1 MRPPQGNEL
10 VGRLSSYVSERLWT
24 LGFGSRAKPSYD
36 ADGQRMKK
44 CSNSGCTVGTLYWR
58 STAGD
63 PILEAGISGSGTEE
77 YVFFNG
83 KRVARRDITGSVVHY
98 YFADH
103 LGSASVVTNATGT
116 TPFDEDLDYYPFGGI
131 VATSSDA
138 VPQHYKFTGK
148 ERDAESGLDN
158 FGARYDASS
167 LGRFMTPDWAAKPTT
182 VPYALFGDPQT
193 LNLYAYLRNNPVS
206 RADADGH
213 CADHYKDGTCKVN
226 VDSATGQ
233 AGAKAGKQLEG
244 VLNKYDK
251 AVNALNNR
259 DKFNIKDSNG
269 KVIGSMTGKEIKA
282 VWNGTSFEVTNK
294 SFNNG
299 GAGGG
304 TGGTWNGDSF
314 SGRSELTPGAV
325 SAYANAASARN
336 EAPDV
341 GLNSLTFHE
350 LAHETHFGEALTNQY
365 LVTPTLSWPRE
376 QGTSSAGRRMS
387 DAVGAPFDCSIPG
400 GCQ

>member
-1 MRPPQGNEL
+1 VPYNQQI
-10 VGRLSSYVSERLWT
+10 YT
-24 LGFGSRAKPSYD
+24 YD
-36 ADGQRMKK
+36 AENRIVSTGGVTYTYDGDGNRVKK
-44 CSNSGCTVGTLYWR
+44 SNGTEYWGAGPMLESDTSGTLQREFIY
-58 STAGD
+58 A
-63 PILEAGISGSGTEE
+63 A
-77 YVFFNG
+77 G
-83 KRVARRDITGSVVHY
+83 KRIARRDISGGAVYY
-98 YFADH
+98 YFTDD
-103 LGSASVVTNATGT
+103 LGSSSVVTTAAGAI
-116 TPFDEDLDYYPFGGI
+116 DSESDYYPYGGER
-131 VATSSDA
+131 AYTTTLA
-138 VPQHYKFTGK
+138 NQTYKFTGK
-148 ERDAESGLDN
+148 ERDSESGLDN
-158 FGARYDASS
+158 FGARYNASS
-167 LGRFMTPDWAAKPTT
+167 MGRFMTPDWAAKPTT

-193 LNLYAYLRNNPVS
+193 LNLYAYVRNNPVS
-206 RADADGH
+206 RADVDGH

-226 VDSATGQ
+226 VDPATGQ

-251 AVNALNNR
+251 AVNALNNK

-282 VWNGTSFEVTNK
+282 VWNGTSFDVTNK

-304 TGGTWNGDSF
+304 TGGTWSGDSF

-350 LAHETHFGEALTNQY
+350 LGHETHFGEALTTQY
-365 LVTPTLSWPRE
+365 PVTSTISWPRE